1 VTARVLEGTAL
12 AAELRAE
19 AAAEAVEFAAKNG
32 RAPGLRVILV
42 GNDPGSS
49 VYVRSK
55 EKAAWEARIA
65 ADTLRLPAETTLE
78 ELLARVAEAN
88 ADPGVDG
95 LLVQMPLPP
104 GLDGR
109 RVLDAVDPA
118 KDVDG
123 FHPFNVGL
131 LQQGRPHL
139 VPCTPAG
146 IMELLRRNGITVAG
160 KRAVVVGRSE
170 IVGKPMAALLLSA
183 NATVTV
189 AHSKTPD
196 LAAVCREAEILVV
209 AVGKPRFVTAE
220 FVRPGAVVIDVGINR
235 LEAGLAGDVDFDSVR
250 AVASAVTPVPRG
262 VGPLT
267 VAMLLKNTVRAA
279 NARARDLT
287 RSRNLTPLPPSPG
300 GEGGRDPAR

>member
-1 VTARVLEGTAL
+1 MTARVLEGTAL
-12 AAELRAE
+12 AAALRAE
-19 AAAEAVEFAAKNG
+19 AAAEAIAFAGAHG

-65 ADTLRLPAETTLE
+65 ADTLRLPAETSID
-78 ELLARVAEAN
+78 ELLARVGEAN
-88 ADPGVDG
+88 ADPAVDG
-95 LLVQMPLPP
+95 VLVQMPLPA

-123 FHPFNVGL
+123 FHPMNVGL

-146 IMELLRRNGITVAG
+146 IMELLRRDGIAVAG

-170 IVGKPMAALLLSA
+170 IVGKPMAALLLA
-183 NATVTV
+183 GNATVTV

-196 LAAVCREAEILVV
+196 LPAVCREGEILVV
-209 AVGKPRFVTAE
+209 AIGRPRFVTAE

-235 LEAGLAGDVDFDSVR
+235 LETGLAGDVDFASVR
-250 AVASAVTPVPRG
+250 EVASAVTPVPKG

-267 VAMLLKNTVRAA
+267 VAMLLKNTVLAA
-279 NARARDLT
+279 NARAR
-287 RSRNLTPLPPSPG
+287 NLAARGAKPHPLPPSPG
-300 GEGGRDPAR
+300 GEGKTR

>member
-1 VTARVLEGTAL
+1 MEGTAV
-12 AAELRAE
+12 AAALRAE
-19 AAAEAVEFAAKNG
+19 AAAEAARFRASSG

-42 GNDPGSS
+42 GEDPGSA

-55 EKAAWEARIA
+55 EKAAREAGFEA
-65 ADTLRLPAETTLE
+65 ETVRLPPTISES
-78 ELLARVAEAN
+78 ELLARVEEAN
-88 ADPGVDG
+88 GDPSVDG
-95 LLVQMPLPP
+95 LLVQMPLP
-104 GLDGR
+104 GSIDGR
-109 RVLDAVDPA
+109 KILDAVDPA

-123 FHPFNVGL
+123 FHPVNVGL

-146 IMELLRRNGITVAG
+146 IMELLRRSDVAVAG

-170 IVGKPMAALLLSA
+170 IVGKPMAALLLSG
-183 NATVTV
+183 NATVTI

-196 LAAVCREAEILVV
+196 LPAVCREAEILVV
-209 AVGKPRFVTAE
+209 AIGRPRFLTGE

-235 LEAGLAGDVDFDSVR
+235 LEGGLTGDVDFESVR
-250 AVASAVTPVPRG
+250 LVAAAATPVPKG

-279 NARARDLT
+279 NGRA
-287 RSRNLTPLPPSPG
+287 RNLTPGLRPPPLPVERG
-300 GEGGRDPAR
+300 KTD

>member
-1 VTARVLEGTAL
+1 LTARTLEGTAV

-19 AAAEAVEFAAKNG
+19 AAAEAVAFAAVHR

-42 GNDPGSS
+42 VDDPGSS

-55 EKAAWEARIA
+55 EKAAWEARIS
-65 ADTLRLPAETTLE
+65 ADTLRLPATTTLA

-88 ADPGVDG
+88 ADPSIDG
-95 LLVQMPLPP
+95 LLVQMPLPT
-104 GLDGR
+104 GLDAR

-123 FHPFNVGL
+123 FHPLNVGL
-131 LQQGRPHL
+131 LQQGRPGL

-146 IMELLRRNGITVAG
+146 IMELLRREHFDVAG

-170 IVGKPMAALLLSA
+170 IVGKPMAALLLA
-183 NATVTV
+183 QNATVTV
-189 AHSKTPD
+189 AHSRTPD
-196 LAAVCREAEILVV
+196 LPAVCRQAEILVV
-209 AVGKPRFVTAE
+209 AIGRPRFVTAE

-235 LEAGLAGDVDFDSVR
+235 LQSGLAGDVDFESTR
-250 AVASAVTPVPRG
+250 HVASAVTPVPKG

-267 VAMLLKNTVRAA
+267 VAMLLKNTVKAA
-279 NARARDLT
+279 L
-287 RSRNLTPLPPSPG
+287 SRCSSPTPEPLPQA
-300 GEGGRDPAR
+300 GRGKE

>member
-1 VTARVLEGTAL
+1 MTARILEGGPV
-12 AAELRAE
+12 AAALRAE
-19 AAAEAVEFAAKNG
+19 AAAESVAFAREHG

-42 GNDPGSS
+42 GDDPGSS
-49 VYVRSK
+49 VYVRAK

-65 ADTLRLPAETTLE
+65 ADTLRLPARTPIE

-88 ADPGVDG
+88 ADPTIDGV
-95 LLVQMPLPP
+95 LVQMPLPA

-118 KDVDG
+118 RDVDG
-123 FHPFNVGL
+123 FHPINVGRL
-131 LQQGRPHL
+131 TQGRPHL

-146 IMELLRRNGITVAG
+146 IMELLRRGGIGVAG

-170 IVGKPMAALLLSA
+170 IVGKPMAALLLAA

-189 AHSKTPD
+189 AHSRTPD
-196 LAAVCREAEILVV
+196 LPAVCREAEILVV
-209 AVGKPRFVTAE
+209 AIGRPRLVTAE

-235 LEAGLAGDVDFDSVR
+235 LDTGLAGDVDFASVQD
-250 AVASAVTPVPRG
+250 VAGAVTPVPGG

-279 NARARDLT
+279 SARAGPHAPT
-287 RSRNLTPLPPSPG
+287 PSPG
-300 GEGGRDPAR
+300 GDGKRG

>member
-1 VTARVLEGTAL
+1 VSARVLEGTAV

-19 AAAEAVEFAAKNG
+19 AAAEAVAFARRHG

-42 GNDPGSS
+42 GDDPGSA

-65 ADTLRLPAETTLE
+65 ADTLRLPAATGID

-88 ADPGVDG
+88 ADPAVDG
-95 LLVQMPLPP
+95 LLVQMPLPA

-123 FHPFNVGL
+123 FHPVNVGL

-146 IMELLRRNGITVAG
+146 ILELLRRAGIGVAG

-170 IVGKPMAALLLSA
+170 IVGKPMAALLLA
-183 NATVTV
+183 GNATVTI

-196 LAAVCREAEILVV
+196 LPGVCREGEILVV
-209 AVGKPRFVTAE
+209 AIGRPRFVTAE
-220 FVRPGAVVIDVGINR
+220 FVRPGAVVVDVGINR
-235 LEAGLAGDVDFDSVR
+235 LENGLAGDVDFESAS

-279 NARARDLT
+279 NARAT
-287 RSRNLTPLPPSPG
+287 
-300 GEGGRDPAR
+300 AR

>member
-1 VTARVLEGTAL
+1 MTARVLEGTAV
-12 AAELRAE
+12 AAALRAE
-19 AAAEAVEFAAKNG
+19 AAAEAVAFAAEHG

-42 GNDPGSS
+42 GDDPGSS

-65 ADTLRLPAETTLE
+65 ADTLRLPAATTLD

-88 ADPGVDG
+88 ADPAVDG
-95 LLVQMPLPP
+95 ILVQMPLPS

-123 FHPFNVGL
+123 FHPVNVGL

-146 IMELLRRNGITVAG
+146 IMELLRRAGIGVAG

-170 IVGKPMAALLLSA
+170 IVGKPMAALLLA
-183 NATVTV
+183 QNATVTV
-189 AHSKTPD
+189 AHSKTAD
-196 LAAVCREAEILVV
+196 LPAVCREGEILVV
-209 AVGKPRFVTAE
+209 AIGRPRFVTAE

-235 LEAGLAGDVDFDSVR
+235 LDTGLAGDVDFDS
-250 AVASAVTPVPRG
+250 ASEVASGITPVPRG

-279 NARARDLT
+279 
-287 RSRNLTPLPPSPG
+287 RSRAKPLSPAPSP
-300 GEGGRDPAR
+300 ARRP